1 MTYRLTPPT
10 MLDDAG
16 GAGPAKP
23 KSLEEI
29 IKGINEGAQA
39 TTSLP
44 KMPSLAVYKPDYGK
58 LESSFNAIRDS
69 FNQWQQSA
77 ESQYG
82 ADKAKIDTG
91 LEQTMRSLGT
101 AKEEVG
107 EAFGKGR
114 QQISEDVFM
123 TNRQTQQAMSARGLS
138 GSGVEAL
145 ANIQNRMSAGEQ
157 ISNLANDYND
167 AQVQLVETE
176 RVARENY
183 ANNLMQLNA
192 SLQQTMATIA
202 NAKASNE
209 LEYINQVEA
218 MKQSAIASANQAK
231 QAQYEWDM
239 ARQQLEQAGQITN
252 SMVAMTLNSAV
263 TDKEKLSALLDMGFS
278 ADEAR
283 SALEQHNMQFAQDL
297 QKNIQQQV
305 YNMFATGSSTADIKA
320 YLSQLSLDYPEFDF
334 TKIKVEKAPTT
345 TTNKGSASGNTGGSG
360 STGAVNTG
368 GSGNVGTTGGTT
380 GSQNPFTPT
389 TPYKPGGYFG
399 SNLPEQGA
407 KPKIGY
413 GDTTNGTMIQDAM
426 NAILAW
432 AEGQVEKNK

>member
-1 MTYRLTPPT
+1 MTNKTKFDPALFADIPDFTGQVPRLATPQR
-10 MLDDAG
+10 
-16 GAGPAKP
+16 
-23 KSLEEI
+23 SLEDI
-29 IKGINEGAQA
+29 IKGINEGNQV

-58 LESSFNAIRDS
+58 LESSFNAIRES

-82 ADKAKIDTG
+82 ADKAKIETG
-91 LEQTMRSLGT
+91 LEQTMRGITS
-101 AKEEVG
+101 AKEDVG

-114 QQISEDVFM
+114 QQISEDVFR
-123 TNRQTQQAMSARGLS
+123 TNRQTQQALSARGLT

-157 ISNLANDYND
+157 ISTLANDYND
-167 AQVQLVETE
+167 AQTKLVETE

-209 LEYINQVEA
+209 LDYMQQVEA

-231 QAQYEWDM
+231 QAQYEWQM
-239 ARQQLEQAGQITN
+239 AQEELKRGSQITN

-263 TDKEKLSALLDMGFS
+263 TDREKISALLDMGFS

-283 SALEQHNMQFAQDL
+283 MALEEHNTAFAQDL

-305 YNMFATGSSTADIKA
+305 YNMFATGSSSADVKS
-320 YLSQLSLDYPEFDF
+320 YLSQLSLDYPDFDF
-334 TKIKVEKAPTT
+334 TKIKVEKSPTKATT
-345 TTNKGSASGNTGGSG
+345 TTSTKTSSSATGKPAFEFTMGSPTAEAPFGEAQVKANQNTLEYAFNEFIKALAQ
-360 STGAVNTG
+360 TGVR
-368 GSGNVGTTGGTT
+368 
-380 GSQNPFTPT
+380 
-389 TPYKPGGYFG
+389 
-399 SNLPEQGA
+399 
-407 KPKIGY
+407 
-413 GDTTNGTMIQDAM
+413 
-426 NAILAW
+426 
-432 AEGQVEKNK
+432 